1 LDNTAAS
8 EVGLTL
14 KAASAAINLS
24 PPVQFGQRPQGGR
37 RMLAAN
43 NLGQN
48 KARTVGLYKT
58 RRLAADCWL
67 SIGDAWQTVIFL
79 FFVNKY

>member
-1 LDNTAAS
+1 
-8 EVGLTL
+8 
-14 KAASAAINLS
+14 
-24 PPVQFGQRPQGGR
+24 
-37 RMLAAN
+37 MLAAN

-58 RRLAADCWL
+58 RRMAADCWL